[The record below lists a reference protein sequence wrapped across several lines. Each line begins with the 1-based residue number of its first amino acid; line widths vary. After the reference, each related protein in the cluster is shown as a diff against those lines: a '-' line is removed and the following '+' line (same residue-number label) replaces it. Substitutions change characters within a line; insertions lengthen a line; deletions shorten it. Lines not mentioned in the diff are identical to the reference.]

1 LASYAPVRGDDG
13 SVVGAIVIG
22 TPLNDER
29 LSRTSDLTSGRAIAV
44 SVAAAGGKQLEI
56 ISKSDQASG
65 DLLNLVQSPIVAEAA
80 AATLGSGGLSVLTQA
95 SKDYVVGAAP
105 LEGYGAGNTAAII
118 AAVPA
123 SLVPSMTTLLWPV
136 FAVGGL
142 GILLVIAGGVI
153 LGNYISQPIAEM
165 EEGLLQIM
173 NGKTDLRFQLE
184 HEDLGGLIFRINSLL
199 NALMGVPETDE
210 EGRTSAAPQEPYQ
223 E

>member
-1 LASYAPVRGDDG
+1 V
-13 SVVGAIVIG
+13 
-22 TPLNDER
+22 
-29 LSRTSDLTSGRAIAV
+29 V
-44 SVAAAGGKQLEI
+44 SVAAAGSKQLEI
-56 ISKSDQASG
+56 ISKSDHASG
-65 DLLNLVQSPIVAEAA
+65 DLLSLVQSSAVLEAA
-80 AATLGSGGLSVLTQA
+80 AGSLGTGGLSVLTQA

-105 LEGYGAGNTAAII
+105 LDGYGAGTTAII
-118 AAVPA
+118 AAVPT
-123 SLVPSMTTLLWPV
+123 SLVGSMTTLLWPV